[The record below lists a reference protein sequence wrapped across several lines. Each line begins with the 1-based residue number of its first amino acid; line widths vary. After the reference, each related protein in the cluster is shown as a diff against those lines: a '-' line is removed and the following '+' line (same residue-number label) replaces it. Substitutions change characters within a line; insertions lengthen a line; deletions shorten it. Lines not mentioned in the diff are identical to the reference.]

1 MEMNSE
7 LFQLHAWK
15 NSKLMKWIQLELYTT
30 CPKLAL
36 LDEGILGHMCLSVTV
51 WGNEAIFHYSK
62 VLLIYLFEVF

>member
-51 WGNEAIFHYSK
+51 
-62 VLLIYLFEVF
+62 